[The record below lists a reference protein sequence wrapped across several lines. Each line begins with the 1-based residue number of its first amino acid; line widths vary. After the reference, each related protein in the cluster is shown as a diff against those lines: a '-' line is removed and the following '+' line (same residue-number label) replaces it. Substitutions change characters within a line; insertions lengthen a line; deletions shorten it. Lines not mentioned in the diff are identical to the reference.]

1 MPSGQELSHSEN
13 LRLQALCQAIISD
26 PLGNTQSRLS
36 TALEY
41 ESYIVGPLG
50 KDMNGSQMKL
60 LSNEI
65 ESVFT
70 QAQMTNPTYNKRLTS
85 DILLVLDKLGII
97 NALD

>member
-1 MPSGQELSHSEN
+1 MPSGQELTQAEQIRLHALQLAVASEP
-13 LRLQALCQAIISD
+13 Q
-26 PLGNTQSRLS
+26 GNTSSRLLI
-36 TALEY
+36 ANDY
-41 ESYIVGPLG
+41 ESYIVSGRG

-85 DILLVLDKLGII
+85 DILLVLDNLGII